1 MIHLINILLIN
12 KTNLDFTSKLIIWLY
27 FASISNI
34 ITTLSGYF
42 ITLVCQYW
50 TNELKK
56 TIQWNSMNISGLS
69 FSYWKKNPGGPN
81 IFKYKETSNLAKMIW
96 KLVILQRE
104 FHTFLNRW
112 FSLTIS
118 GWIPITCRLKTEKTS
133 TAFKLT
139 WSVYTLHTLYISLEN
154 VF

>member
-1 MIHLINILLIN
+1 MTLFCINFKHYNDTQWILHYPGLSI
-12 KTNLDFTSKLIIWLY
+12 LD
-27 FASISNI
+27 
-34 ITTLSGYF
+34 
-42 ITLVCQYW
+42 QW
-50 TNELKK
+50 TKK
-56 TIQWNSMNISGLS
+56 KAIQWNSMNISGLS

-96 KLVILQRE
+96 KLGILQRE

-139 WSVYTLHTLYISLEN
+139 WSVYTLYTLYTSLEN
-154 VF
+154 VLILCQ

>member
-1 MIHLINILLIN
+1 MTLFCINFKHYNDTQWIFHYPGLSILDQWT
-12 KTNLDFTSKLIIWLY
+12 KKKL
-27 FASISNI
+27 F
-34 ITTLSGYF
+34 
-42 ITLVCQYW
+42 
-50 TNELKK
+50 NE
-56 TIQWNSMNISGLS
+56 IQWTSVVYLFRIE
-69 FSYWKKNPGGPN
+69 KKNPGGPN

-96 KLVILQRE
+96 KLGILQRE

-139 WSVYTLHTLYISLEN
+139 WSVYTLYTLNISLEN
-154 VF
+154 VLILCQ